1 MDIERQSFIK
11 GGKRKMSGEIKIPFG
26 LADITIGEGA
36 EAVKFDGKD
45 YFQADG
51 GEVTLT
57 PVFQD
62 INIADFGESVYDKIL
77 TGYTGTFTF
86 VAAQNDMKTIQIALS
101 ASESIT
107 DTVTSEVTGLM
118 DAKIGTS
125 LRSKAKKVTIHP
137 RTMGADNSLDINIY
151 KMASDG
157 DFTKSFANEQG
168 NQSVSMSM
176 LPRDGMDVSKPGNFF
191 YIGDTDPNAAA

>member
-1 MDIERQSFIK
+1 MD
-11 GGKRKMSGEIKIPFG
+11 EIKIPFG
-26 LADITIGEGA
+26 LADITIGEGSD
-36 EAVKFDGKD
+36 VIKFDGLD

-51 GEVTLT
+51 GELTLT

-62 INIADFGESVYDKIL
+62 ITIADFGESVYDKIL
-77 TGYTGTFTF
+77 TGYNGTFTF
-86 VAAQNDMKTIQIALS
+86 VAAQNDIKTMQVAMS
-101 ASESIT
+101 ASEAIT
-107 DTVTSEVTGLM
+107 DTTSSAQVGLM

-137 RTMGADNSLDINIY
+137 RIMGTDTSLDIVIY

-176 LPRDGMDVSKPGNFF
+176 FPRDGMDVSKPGNFF
-191 YIGDTDPNAAA
+191 YIGSTDPNSAA